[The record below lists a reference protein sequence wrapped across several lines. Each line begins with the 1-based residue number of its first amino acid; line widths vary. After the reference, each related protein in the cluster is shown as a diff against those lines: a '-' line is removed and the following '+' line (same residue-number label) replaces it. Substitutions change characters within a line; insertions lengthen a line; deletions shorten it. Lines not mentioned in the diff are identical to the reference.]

1 MFWVENCVAC
11 AGYCVGCCWCDLL
24 GFNVT
29 RCKTKRKAEKKSTKK
44 LAVPNIFGR
53 ILPKLV
59 LAAKNVLSGMNST
72 SSACAN
78 CQKWFWLPKIFFG
91 NVAAN
96 FEKVGNVNVFSSSDN
111 CFSLCSRPRHQNV
124 TTWYGAS
131 LGGALC
137 FINNPT
143 LRLLSYSSTYDE

>member
-11 AGYCVGCCWCDLL
+11 AGCCVGCCWCNLL
-24 GFNVT
+24 SLNVT
-29 RCKTKRKAEKKSTKK
+29 RCKTKRKAEKKSKKK

-59 LAAKNVLSGMNST
+59 LAAKDFVSGMNST

-96 FEKVGNVNVFSSSDN
+96 FEKVGNVNVFSSDN
-111 CFSLCSRPRHQNV
+111 CYSLCSRPRHQNMCRHLLPKQH
-124 TTWYGAS
+124 TTPHSTQPTQHQHLPS
-131 LGGALC
+131 LPPC
-137 FINNPT
+137 VP
-143 LRLLSYSSTYDE
+143 